1 MSLQLC
7 HPYVWEDPRYI
18 FRAWTTDATCVSE
31 LVNRVV
37 VTYMVFILI
46 GVTVSSFTQIKSA
59 PLVAG
64 VLATAALIPTF
75 LRLSKV
81 ESFASS
87 ASSASSS
94 SGTQVTRDASGY
106 GVSGNEG
113 FANDIVPGNPETLPL
128 PIQSETQ
135 RGVKNPFHN
144 ILVDEY
150 KYAPTRAAAPDITTS
165 QSKIALD
172 AMFRTQW
179 YSDPT
184 DVFGKTQSQRT
195 FVTAPVTTIPNDQG
209 SYQDWLYKIPGK
221 TCKEGNPDACY
232 GGTDGAVMPWLNF

>member
-1 MSLQLC
+1 M
-7 HPYVWEDPRYI
+7 
-18 FRAWTTDATCVSE
+18 
-31 LVNRVV
+31 VNRVV
-37 VTYMVFILI
+37 ITYVVFILI
-46 GVTVSSFTQIKSA
+46 GSLVSSFTQLPSA
-59 PLVAG
+59 PLIAG
-64 VLATAALIPTF
+64 ALASVALIPTF
-75 LRLSKV
+75 LKLSKV
-81 ESFASS
+81 ESFAAS
-87 ASSASSS
+87 A
-94 SGTQVTRDASGY
+94 GTQITRDASGY

-113 FANDIVPGNPETLPL
+113 FANDIRNMNNTGTPGNSQTLPL

-184 DVFGKTQSQRT
+184 DVFGKTQGQRM

-209 SYQDWLYKIPGK
+209 SYQNWLYRIPGK
-221 TCKEGNPDACY
+221 TCKEGNSEACY
-232 GGTDGAVMPWLNF
+232 GGTEGAIMPWLNL